1 MVADQLAQ
9 AVRHQLGLGRLLP
22 LGDAADGAWL
32 AERAAVTTLRTT
44 ASQAVPNVRL
54 GSLRFSTAAPD
65 DTGPPPVPA
74 PPSALP
80 PGPLRLEADFAAT
93 AAVPLTTAGELLRNA
108 CMRAAGQQLG
118 LRVAEVDL
126 RVTDLLDSA
135 DDVAID
141 STHGGDDDGAAAGT
155 MPEHPPAPADCP
167 HATATAE
174 AVIAV
179 PGVTRLAPLLG
190 SAPGGLPADAVR
202 VIERRGPR
210 RGRHMQIQLAVAED
224 TRPLD
229 VARAVRQAAVKAAA
243 WDAPESTA
251 PLTVAVLVNAI
262 DPAIDSGGQ
271 RTEPVEPSEREPEQ
285 AR

>member
-32 AERAAVTTLRTT
+32 AERAAVTTLRTA
-44 ASQAVPNVRL
+44 ASRAVPNVRL
-54 GSLRFSTAAPD
+54 GGLRFSTAAPD
-65 DTGPPPVPA
+65 DAGPPVVPA

-126 RVTDLLDSA
+126 RVTDLLDST
-135 DDVAID
+135 DDVGID
-141 STHGGDDDGAAAGT
+141 SARPGDDAAGT
-155 MPEHPPAPADCP
+155 MPENPPGPADCP

-190 SAPGGLPADAVR
+190 PEPGGHPADAVR

-210 RGRHMQIQLAVAED
+210 RGRHLQIQLAVAED

-229 VARAVRQAAVKAAA
+229 VARAVRQAAAKAAA

-271 RTEPVEPSEREPEQ
+271 RSDPVEPSEREPEQ